1 MRSSAPAPPVTGS
14 TTPRVWTPP
23 RVTGPSGPCG
33 CGCAL
38 TPETSLGFS
47 AVEFAEQV
55 IGMTVLPWQRWL
67 FIHSLELVAG
77 GRFRYRTVL
86 ILVAR
91 QNGKTTLV
99 EIKNLWKMFVLQV
112 PLVIGTAQSLDIS
125 EESWDKA
132 VEIVESVPD
141 LAYEIKHIDKTNGKK
156 ALKLANGSRWKIAA
170 ASRRGGRGLAGDDV
184 NLDELR
190 EHQSWE
196 SWGAVTKTTMAR
208 PNAQIWAYSNAGDDK
223 SLVLNDL
230 QAKGRAAAEH
240 PADADPTLGYFEW
253 SAPDEV
259 GCTCVRAS
267 TDPHRT
273 DCRLWDRQAWALANP
288 SLGYTITEQAIA
300 TALGTDPEA
309 IFRTEVLCQRVQTLA
324 DEWQV
329 IGELEWKAAER
340 HLSRLD
346 GRPAF
351 GVYVP
356 PDRSFAA
363 IGVAGASTKG
373 GRHIEITGE
382 GTEATL
388 DYRPGTDWVVRRL
401 LELEKWN
408 PTVIVIDNKAIQEE
422 AEAAG
427 LVIHRATASD
437 MITGCEYLYDGIAGP
452 DAAGRDVH
460 HIGQP
465 MLTTAVRGA
474 IKRDVGGSWAWQ
486 RRDLLTDV
494 TPLAAVSLA
503 LFAHSTVRVHRP
515 AQQAFFAAWR

>member
-1 MRSSAPAPPVTGS
+1 MRSSVLPPVTGS

-23 RVTGPSGPCG
+23 LVTGKPGPCG

-38 TPETSLGFS
+38 TPDTSKGFS

-55 IGMTVLPWQRWL
+55 VGMTVLPWQRWL
-67 FIHSLELVAG
+67 FIHALEVDPATD
-77 GRFRYRTVL
+77 RFRYRTVL

-132 VEIVESVPD
+132 VEIVESVPE
-141 LAYEIKHIDKTNGKK
+141 LAFEIKHIDKTNGKK

-230 QAKGRAAAEH
+230 QGRGRAAAEH

-259 GCTCVRAS
+259 KCTCVRPPDES
-267 TDPHRT
+267 HRV
-273 DCRLWDRQAWALANP
+273 DCRLWDRQAWAQANP

-300 TALGTDPEA
+300 TALGTDPDA
-309 IFRTEVLCQRVQTLA
+309 IFRTEVLCQRVQTMEP
-324 DEWQV
+324 EWQV
-329 IGELEWKAAER
+329 IGEMQWMAAER
-340 HLSRLD
+340 LKSTVD

-356 PDRSFAA
+356 PDRSYAA
-363 IGVAGASTKG
+363 IGVAGASSSG
-373 GRHIEITGE
+373 GRHIEII
-382 GTEATL
+382 
-388 DYRPGTDWVVRRL
+388 DYRPGVDWVVPRL
-401 LELEKWN
+401 RELEKHD
-408 PTVIVIDNKAIQEE
+408 PSVLVIDDRKLQED

-427 LVIHRATASD
+427 LVVHRATATD
-437 MITGCEYLYDGIAGP
+437 MVTACGYLYDGIAGP
-452 DAAGRDVH
+452 DVALRDVH

-465 MLTTAVRGA
+465 DLTAAVRGA

-486 RRDLLTDV
+486 RRDLSIDV

-503 LFAHSTVRVHRP
+503 LFGHSTVRVHRP
-515 AQQAFFAAWR
+515 AQQMFFASWR